1 MHSFAFISQQHKHIM
16 EKRWIIKQSVDRTL
30 VESFRS
36 EIKVNAIVAE
46 LLLQRGINTYQ
57 QAEHFFRPK
66 LEDLHDPFLM
76 KNMRTAVDR
85 LDQALKNEESI
96 LLYGDYDV
104 DGTSAVSL
112 MYSYLSK
119 RHQKVEY
126 YIPDRYKEGYG
137 LSKIGVDYAIEQGV
151 DLMILLDCGIK
162 SVELIAYGRSKG
174 LDFIICDHHEP
185 GEEVPNAIVL
195 DAKQVDCKYP
205 YKELCGCGVGF
216 KLLQGLIIHNNW
228 ILADLYELLDFV
240 AVAIGADIV
249 PVTGENRILA
259 HHGVRLMN
267 ENPRESFKRLLQL
280 AKRSFPVTLTD
291 VVFTIA
297 PRINSA
303 GRLYSGRHAVDLMI
317 STNTA
322 LVDELAIAIDEFNSE
337 RRELDADT
345 TQEALAL
352 MKEDAWY
359 EGAKS
364 TVVYNNGWH
373 KGVVGIVASRLI
385 ENHFKPTIVLTE
397 NDGKLTGSARTI
409 NQFDIYAAISEC
421 SDLLEQYGGHTFAA
435 GLTMQKENFE
445 AFRMRF
451 ENIVQSK
458 LSLEDQIPSEVVD
471 LELDFNSI
479 FEGKENRMQVPRL
492 KRILNQME
500 PHGPGN
506 MKPLFYSKNVFST
519 SVRVLK
525 EAHLKLQ
532 VTQPSSDV
540 VLDAIGFNIASKL
553 NEVAEGVPFEMLY
566 TLETNTW
573 NEKTTLQLNIKDLRA
588 MV

>member
-1 MHSFAFISQQHKHIM
+1 M
-16 EKRWIIKQSVDRTL
+16 EKRWIIKQSIDSTL
-30 VESFRS
+30 VETFRS
-36 EIKVNAIVAE
+36 EIKVNSMVSE
-46 LLLQRGINTYQ
+46 LLLQRGINTYE
-57 QAEHFFRPK
+57 QAERFFRPK

-76 KNMRTAVDR
+76 KNMPAAVDR
-85 LDQALKNEESI
+85 LDQALKNGELI
-96 LLYGDYDV
+96 MLYGDYDV
-104 DGTSAVSL
+104 DGTSAVAL

-119 RHQKVEY
+119 RHDRVEF
-126 YIPDRYKEGYG
+126 YIPDRYAEGYG
-137 LSKIGVDYAIEQGV
+137 LSKTGIDYALAQKV

-162 SVELIAYGRSKG
+162 SVDLVDYGKSNG

-185 GEEVPNAIVL
+185 GDVVPNTIVL
-195 DAKQVDCKYP
+195 DAKQQDCNYP

-216 KLLQGLIIHNNW
+216 KLLQGLIQKNDW

-259 HHGVRLMN
+259 QHGVRLMN
-267 ENPRESFKRLLQL
+267 ENTRPSFKRLLQL

-303 GRLYSGRHAVDLMI
+303 GRLYSGRHAVELMI
-317 STNTA
+317 SN
-322 LVDELAIAIDEFNSE
+322 DSSMIEELAIAIDEYNTE

-345 TQEALAL
+345 TQEALAQ
-352 MKEDAWY
+352 MRDDQWY
-359 EGAKS
+359 ATAKS
-364 TVVYNNGWH
+364 TVVFNPDWH

-409 NQFDIYAAISEC
+409 NQFDIYAAITKCE
-421 SDLLEQYGGHTFAA
+421 DLLEQYGGHTFAA
-435 GLTMQKENFE
+435 GLTMKKDNLE
-445 AFRMRF
+445 AFKVRF
-451 ENIVQSK
+451 EEVVKSS
-458 LSLEDQIPSEVVD
+458 LSVEDQQERELVD
-471 LELDFNSI
+471 LELDFSTI
-479 FEGKENRMQVPRL
+479 FESHENRLQVPKL
-492 KRILNQME
+492 KRILSQME

-506 MKPLFYSKNVFST
+506 MKPLFYSKNVFTT
-519 SVRVLK
+519 SCRVLK
-525 EAHLKLQ
+525 DAHLKLQ
-532 VTQPSSDV
+532 VTQPSTDII
-540 VLDAIGFNIASKL
+540 LEAIGFNLAGKVD
-553 NEVAEGVPFEMLY
+553 EVADGVPFEMLY

-573 NEKTTLQLNIKDLRA
+573 NDRTTLQLNIKDLRA